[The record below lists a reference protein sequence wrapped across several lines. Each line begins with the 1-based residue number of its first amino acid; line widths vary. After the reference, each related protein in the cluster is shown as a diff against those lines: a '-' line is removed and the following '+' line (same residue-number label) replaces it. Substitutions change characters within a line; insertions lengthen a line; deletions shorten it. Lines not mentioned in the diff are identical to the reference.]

1 VATKTAAEPK
11 KPTGK
16 DAAAEKSRVPLP
28 AWAEELRRRYLRG
41 EASQFIIHGNVHDLV
56 FHAGEA
62 LMVDEFLCTVMFE
75 GNKDTIALYNT
86 ATGVRFA
93 KRKEKFPGVDELLL
107 ARSREKVFPIL
118 ERALMT
124 EDRFA
129 LILEYAETLCP
140 AADLSMFGD
149 VDRATL
155 ITLHRWAS
163 LPALDNSDNLIVL
176 MTENL
181 SELHPRL
188 VSNARVATVRVPLPE
203 TEERKAFIRHVMP
216 DFEAASVE
224 KLAETTAGLKLVQIR
239 QILRPED
246 DELDVDERKQLI
258 TQLLGVEATPE
269 RVEGLARVT
278 KGMQPEEIRDMV
290 APKTALPKG
299 GGITPEME
307 EMVARHKREIIEREC
322 SGILEFVT
330 PKHGFEAV
338 GGMEEVKREL
348 TRVARDIRQGNT
360 SHVPMGFL
368 FVGPMGTGKT
378 FVAEAF
384 VKESGLTCV
393 KFGSFRSKWVGA
405 TESNLE
411 RILAVVG
418 AMGQVI
424 VIIDEV
430 DRALSGNDG
439 GSDGGT
445 ESRVIARLKEFMAD
459 SKNRGRV
466 LFVLMTNR
474 PDKLDTDIKRTGRV
488 DRKIPF
494 FYAQTAEEVEPIL
507 SALIKRHKLEATFEL
522 KPHRAEISTKLVN
535 YSSADLEGC
544 VMLAASLADSADRAR
559 KISIDDMKRAV
570 ADYLPSRDVQMIEF
584 MELLAVYEAS
594 NRSMLP
600 AKYAALTADQLSERL
615 ELMRMKL
622 GNRR

>member
-1 VATKTAAEPK
+1 MAKTGSAQKKNAAP
-11 KPTGK
+11 
-16 DAAAEKSRVPLP
+16 AEKPRTPLP
-28 AWAEELRRRYLRG
+28 GWAAELRRRYLRG
-41 EASQFIIHGNVHDLV
+41 EASQFILHGNVYDLV
-56 FHAGEA
+56 LHGEES
-62 LMVDEFLCTVMFE
+62 LMVDEFLCKVMLE

-93 KRKEKFPGVDELLL
+93 KRKTKFPGVEDLVLTR
-107 ARSREKVFPIL
+107 AREKVFPIL
-118 ERALMT
+118 ERALTT

-129 LILEYAETLCP
+129 LILEYAEMLCP
-140 AADLSMFGD
+140 AADLSMYGD
-149 VDRATL
+149 ADRATL
-155 ITLHRWAS
+155 ITLHRWSS
-163 LPALDNSDNLIVL
+163 LPSLDNSDNLVIL

-188 VSNARVATVRVPLPE
+188 VSNARVATIRVPLPE
-203 TEERKAFIRHVMP
+203 TEERSRFIRHVMP
-216 DFEAASVE
+216 DFEDASVE
-224 KLAETTAGLKLVQIR
+224 KLAATTAGLKLVQIR
-239 QILRPED
+239 QILHPD
-246 DELDVDERKQLI
+246 DSELDVDERKKLI
-258 TQLLGVEATPE
+258 ETLLGAEATGE
-269 RVEGLARVT
+269 RVEGLARMT
-278 KGMQPEEIRDMV
+278 KGMSPEEIRNMV
-290 APKTALPKG
+290 APKAPLPKG

-322 SGILEFVT
+322 AGILEFVT
-330 PKHGFEAV
+330 PKHGFDAV
-338 GGMEEVKREL
+338 GGMDEVKREL
-348 TRVARDIRQGNT
+348 TRVARDIRQGET

-368 FVGPMGTGKT
+368 FVGPMGTGKS

-384 VKESGLTCV
+384 AKESGLTCV

-430 DRALSGNDG
+430 DRALAGNDG

-459 SKNRGRV
+459 TRNRGRV

-474 PDKLDTDIKRTGRV
+474 PDKLDTDIKRTGRI

-494 FYAQTAEEVEPIL
+494 FYAQSAEEVEPIL
-507 SALIKRHKLEATFEL
+507 LALMRRHKLVPAFDV
-522 KPHRAEISTKLVN
+522 KAHRKDISEKLVN
-535 YSSADLEGC
+535 YSSADIEGC
-544 VMLAASLADSADRAR
+544 VLLAASIADTAGREGAPLLEDLQ
-559 KISIDDMKRAV
+559 KAV

-600 AKYAALTADQLSERL
+600 EKYAALTADELSERL
-615 ELMRMKL
+615 EIMRAKV

>member
-1 VATKTAAEPK
+1 MAKTTTSAPEKKDKPK
-11 KPTGK
+11 
-16 DAAAEKSRVPLP
+16 ASLP

-41 EASQFIIHGNVHDLV
+41 EASQFILHGNVHDLV
-56 FHAGEA
+56 LHGEGA
-62 LMVDEFLCTVMFE
+62 MMVDEFLCKVMLE

-86 ATGVRFA
+86 ASGVRFA
-93 KRKEKFPGVDELLL
+93 KRKEKMPGLDELVL
-107 ARSREKVFPIL
+107 ARAREKVFPAL

-155 ITLHRWAS
+155 ITLHRWSA
-163 LPALDNSDNLIVL
+163 LPSLDNSDNLIIL

-188 VSNARVATVRVPLPE
+188 VSNARVATVKVPLPDQE
-203 TEERKAFIRHVMP
+203 QRRAFIQQVMP
-216 DFEAASVE
+216 DFEDGSVE
-224 KLAETTAGLKLVQIR
+224 RLAETTAGLKLVQIR
-239 QILRPED
+239 QILHPED
-246 DELDVDERKQLI
+246 DELDVGERKGLI
-258 TQLLGVEATPE
+258 KQLLGAEATE
-269 RVEGLARVT
+269 DRVEGLARVT
-278 KGMQPEEIRDMV
+278 KGLSPEEIRDMV
-290 APKTALPKG
+290 APKAPLPKG

-322 SGILEFVT
+322 AGILEFVQ
-330 PKHGFEAV
+330 PKHGFDAV
-338 GGMEEVKREL
+338 GGMDEVKREL
-348 TRVARDIRQGNT
+348 SRVAKDIRQGRT
-360 SHVPMGFL
+360 AHVPMGFL

-384 VKESGLTCV
+384 AKESGLTCV

-430 DRALSGNDG
+430 DRALAGNDG

-459 SKNRGRV
+459 TKNRGRV

-474 PDKLDTDIKRTGRV
+474 PDKLDTDIKRTGRI

-494 FYAQTAEEVEPIL
+494 FYAQSAEEVEPIAK
-507 SALIKRHKLEATFEL
+507 ALMRRHKINPQFDIE
-522 KPHRAEISTKLVN
+522 KHRDVTSAKLVN

-544 VMLAASLADSADRAR
+544 VLLAASFADTAGRTGKPTLEDFE
-559 KISIDDMKRAV
+559 KAV
-570 ADYLPSRDVQMIEF
+570 KDYLPSRDVQMIEF

-600 AKYAALTADQLSERL
+600 AKYASLTADQLSERL
-615 ELMRMKL
+615 ELMRLKM

>member
-1 VATKTAAEPK
+1 MAKSTSTAPK
-11 KPTGK
+11 
-16 DAAAEKSRVPLP
+16 AEKTRSPLP

-41 EASQFIIHGNVHDLV
+41 EASQFILHGNVHDLV
-56 FHAGEA
+56 LHGDDAM
-62 LMVDEFLCTVMFE
+62 MVDEFLCKVMLE

-86 ATGVRFA
+86 ASGVRFA
-93 KRKEKFPGVDELLL
+93 KRKDKFPGVEDLILTR
-107 ARSREKVFPIL
+107 AREKVFPAL

-129 LILEYAETLCP
+129 LVLEYAETLCP
-140 AADLSMFGD
+140 SADLSMYGD
-149 VDRATL
+149 ADRATL

-163 LPALDNSDNLIVL
+163 LPSLDNSDNLIIL

-188 VSNARVATVRVPLPE
+188 VSNARVATIRVTHPD
-203 TEERKAFIRHVMP
+203 TAERRAFIRHVMP
-216 DFEAASVE
+216 DFEEASVE

-246 DELDVDERKQLI
+246 DELDVDERKGLI
-258 TQLLGVEATPE
+258 ERLLGEEATPD
-269 RVEGLARVT
+269 RVEGLARIT
-278 KGMQPEEIRDMV
+278 KGMSPEEIRNMV
-290 APKTALPKG
+290 APKAPIPKG
-299 GGITPEME
+299 GGITAEMT

-330 PKHGFEAV
+330 PKHGFDAV

-348 TRVARDIRQGNT
+348 VRVAKDIRDGNT
-360 SHVPMGFL
+360 AHVPMGFL
-368 FVGPMGTGKT
+368 FVGPMGTGKS

-384 VKESGLTCV
+384 AKESGLTCV

-430 DRALSGNDG
+430 DRALAGNDG

-445 ESRVIARLKEFMAD
+445 ESRVIARLKEFMSD
-459 SKNRGRV
+459 TKNRGRV

-474 PDKLDTDIKRTGRV
+474 PDKLDTDIKRTGRI

-494 FYAQTAEEVEPIL
+494 FYAQSAEEVEPIL
-507 SALIKRHKLEATFEL
+507 RALVRRHKLEPPFDLAQ
-522 KPHRAEISTKLVN
+522 HRAEISAKLVN

-544 VMLAASLADSADRAR
+544 VLLAASIADSADREG
-559 KISIDDMKRAV
+559 KPTLEDFQRAV

-600 AKYAALTADQLSERL
+600 AKYSALTPDQLSERL
-615 ELMRMKL
+615 ERMRLKV
-622 GNRR
+622 GHRR

>member
-1 VATKTAAEPK
+1 MATKNTEPK
-11 KPTGK
+11 KSDK
-16 DAAAEKSRVPLP
+16 ASEKASPLP
-28 AWAEELRRRYLRG
+28 GWAEELRRRYLRG

-56 FHAGEA
+56 LHGSEP
-62 LMVDEFLCTVMFE
+62 LMVDEFLCKVMLE

-86 ATGVRFA
+86 ASGVRFA
-93 KRKEKFPGVDELLL
+93 KRKDKFPGVDDLLL

-140 AADLSMFGD
+140 NADLSMFGD

-203 TEERKAFIRHVMP
+203 TEERRAFIRHVMP
-216 DFEAASVE
+216 DFEQGSVDR
-224 KLAETTAGLKLVQIR
+224 LAETTAGLKLVQIR

-258 TQLLGVEATPE
+258 SQLLGVEATPE

-290 APKTALPKG
+290 APKTSLPKG

-322 SGILEFVT
+322 AGILEFVT
-330 PKHGFEAV
+330 PKHGFDVV

-348 TRVARDIRQGNT
+348 TRVARDIRNGNT

-368 FVGPMGTGKT
+368 FVGPMGTGKS

-384 VKESGLTCV
+384 ANESGLTCV

-430 DRALSGNDG
+430 DRALAGNDG

-445 ESRVIARLKEFMAD
+445 ESRVIARLKEFMSD
-459 SKNRGRV
+459 TKNRGRV

-494 FYAQTAEEVEPIL
+494 FYAQSAEEVEPIL
-507 SALIKRHKLEATFEL
+507 AALMRRHKITPAFDL
-522 KPHRAEISTKLVN
+522 KAMRAEISAKLVN
-535 YSSADLEGC
+535 YSSADIEGC
-544 VMLAASLADSADRAR
+544 VLLAASIADSADR
-559 KISIDDMKRAV
+559 KGKPTLEDVKRAV

-600 AKYAALTADQLSERL
+600 AKYAAMTADQLSERL
-615 ELMRMKL
+615 EIMRAKL